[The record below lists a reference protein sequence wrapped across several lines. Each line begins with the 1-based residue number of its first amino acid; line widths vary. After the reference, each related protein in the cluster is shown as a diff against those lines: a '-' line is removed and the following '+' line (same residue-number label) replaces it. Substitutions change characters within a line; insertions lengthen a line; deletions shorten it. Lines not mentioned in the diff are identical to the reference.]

1 MQPAALGLT
10 CKDAFTVFSQ
20 NETLA
25 LQKRVSALEE
35 EIKHWKKLYFRQLQ
49 RIEWAGDLLQ
59 DLKIRCGCNYGDCD
73 ECGHP
78 ADSCTCMIK
87 MCGCK
92 DCAEDRE
99 LWGKAHNCPS
109 PVYPDSHELVV
120 GPETYDESWI
130 PGPCECYL
138 TDINAD
144 GMIVSRSDFPRDD
157 VDLMKKPTTPKHD
170 ESHQYTCKQVDYLS
184 H

>member
-1 MQPAALGLT
+1 MTSMKLAALGLT

-73 ECGHP
+73 ECGNP
-78 ADSCTCMIK
+78 ADSCTCMIR
-87 MCGCK
+87 MCACK
-92 DCAEDRE
+92 DCVDDRE
-99 LWGKAHNCPS
+99 SWGRANNCLS
-109 PVYPDSHELVV
+109 SVYSDSRELVI
-120 GPETYDESWI
+120 DEQTCEDSYI

-138 TDINAD
+138 TDID
-144 GMIVSRSDFPRDD
+144 GDGTIVSRSDFPLDD
-157 VDLMKKPTTPKHD
+157 IDLLEEPTT
-170 ESHQYTCKQVDYLS
+170 
-184 H
+184 